1 MLPSEQLRN
10 FNQRLIP
17 LTPELIQD
25 MLDNEGLEYQ
35 TPPGGHSLCS
45 EDYSLGSTSH
55 NNAMQL
61 QDEHRSYNSQ
71 SRPVRRY
78 ERSSTARRPNEES
91 DSLEEDS
98 HLKRQRARKHNPS
111 RLSEPNYHLKLLY
124 AGRQGQQFS
133 SSTEDESSNLRNLLD
148 MLRSAERHN
157 YSKDTETSTAGG
169 CTQAKQPETFSM
181 EFLCIKPSRRCLYST
196 SSDSLISKPSKH
208 LEKQSDL
215 GEQNYCRINQH
226 WINMMVVPKSETSF
240 LLNQCKLQNFKTNS
254 CNAYYTPKAK
264 DFRRDREAVASL
276 LARPCCKRNSRN
288 AYW

>member
-1 MLPSEQLRN
+1 MLPSEHLRN
-10 FNQRLIP
+10 LNQRLIP

-35 TPPGGHSLCS
+35 TPPGGRSLCS

-55 NNAMQL
+55 NTATQFHD
-61 QDEHRSYNSQ
+61 QHRSQ
-71 SRPVRRY
+71 SRQVRRC
-78 ERSSTARRPNEES
+78 ERSSTARRPNGES

-98 HLKRQRARKHNPS
+98 QLKHQRARKHNLSRPS
-111 RLSEPNYHLKLLY
+111 KPKYHLELLY

-133 SSTEDESSNLRNLLD
+133 SSTDDESSNLRNLLD
-148 MLRSAERHN
+148 ILRSAERHN
-157 YSKDTETSTAGG
+157 HSKNTETSSAGG
-169 CTQAKQPETFSM
+169 CTLAKQPETFSM

-208 LEKQSDL
+208 IEEQSDL
-215 GEQNYCRINQH
+215 GAQNYCRGNQH

-254 CNAYYTPKAK
+254 CNAYYTPNAK

-276 LARPCCKRNSRN
+276 LARPRCKRNSRN

>member
-124 AGRQGQQFS
+124 AGRQ
-133 SSTEDESSNLRNLLD
+133 D